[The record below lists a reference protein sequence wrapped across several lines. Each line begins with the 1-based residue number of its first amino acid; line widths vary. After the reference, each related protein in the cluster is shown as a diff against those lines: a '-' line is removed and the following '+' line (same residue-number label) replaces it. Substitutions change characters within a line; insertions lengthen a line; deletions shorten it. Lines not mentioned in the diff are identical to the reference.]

1 MLPGKET
8 MKSLGTWLAC
18 GVAAIS
24 IARGAPP
31 ALILERGTIETAS
44 ASQQAAFQLMK
55 ASARAPVSQRPT
67 ARGTAPWLVQFVG
80 ALRAE
85 DLAALENAGATIRGY
100 VPENALLV
108 EAAPD
113 RFAKIAALA
122 AVAWA
127 GEYLP
132 AWKKSPAL
140 DGATEARECVATLFA
155 AADKPRIGRALGEL
169 GVYVARED
177 MQAEHPC
184 FHVVLS
190 PAQMD
195 EVAQWAE
202 VVWIEPAAPLK
213 SWGASTDESPA
224 ASIDVAEE
232 LAAAL
237 AAGERVCLL
246 RRGAAD
252 AGAYGAAARA
262 VDAFVQAHPDVLV
275 VAAAGNAAVDLQPA
289 DGVADG
295 GSVGSPATAKNALA
309 VGAAEGR
316 TDVARVWRDSWPEDF
331 AVEPIALDRMAQ
343 ADGPQG
349 LAAFSGRGPC
359 ADGRIKPELVAPG
372 TFVAV
377 PRAADSAFAGW
388 GAAENPNEIFV
399 GGTGVAAEQVAAA
412 AREARRW
419 LREQR
424 GLETPS
430 AALVKALLLAGARDL
445 APGQY
450 GAGAKQEIPFG
461 RPNHAQGAGLL
472 DLPAALQAGEGGA
485 LELHDA
491 PGLATGAADVFE
503 LSVGQPG
510 GRFVLAL
517 AYADDVAA
525 PGAGKQLVNDLDL
538 TVTTPAG
545 ATLFPN
551 GRDAP
556 DDLNNVE
563 MIEFE
568 ADEAGVYLARVQA
581 RAVPLGGS
589 QPYALV
595 VRGPRTTAAAAA
607 TTEQP

>member
-1 MLPGKET
+1 

-31 ALILERGTIETAS
+31 PALILEWGTIETAS

-55 ASARAPVSQRPT
+55 VSARAPVLQRPT
-67 ARGTAPWLVQFVG
+67 ARGTAPWLVQFAG

-85 DLAALENAGATIRGY
+85 DRAALENAGATIRGY

-122 AVAWA
+122 DVAWA

-140 DGATEARECVATLFA
+140 AGGTEARECVATLFA

-177 MQAEHPC
+177 MQAEHPF

-202 VVWIEPAAPLK
+202 VAWIEPAAPLK
-213 SWGASTDESPA
+213 SWGASTNELPA

-289 DGVADG
+289 DGVADA
-295 GSVGSPATAKNALA
+295 GSVGSPATAKNVLA

-316 TDVARVWRDSWPEDF
+316 ADVARVWRDSWPEDF

-377 PRAADSAFAGW
+377 PRATNSAFAGW
-388 GAAENPNEIFV
+388 GAADNPNEIFV

-419 LREQR
+419 RREQR

-472 DLPAALQAGEGGA
+472 DLPAALQAGEGAA

-491 PGLATGAADVFE
+491 PGLAPGAADVYE
-503 LSVGQPG
+503 LPVGQPG

-538 TVTTPAG
+538 TVATPAG
-545 ATLFPN
+545 TVLFPN
-551 GRDAP
+551 GRGAP

-563 MIEFE
+563 MIEFA
-568 ADEAGVYLARVQA
+568 ADEAGVYLARVTA

-595 VRGPRTTAAAAA
+595 VRGPRNSAVSAAA
-607 TTEQP
+607 TEQP

>member
-1 MLPGKET
+1 

-18 GVAAIS
+18 SVAAIS
-24 IARGAPP
+24 IARGAPPP

-55 ASARAPVSQRPT
+55 VSARAPVLQRPT
-67 ARGTAPWLVQFVG
+67 ARGTAPWLVQFAG
-80 ALRAE
+80 ALRAA
-85 DLAALENAGATIRGY
+85 DRAALENAGATIRGY

-122 AVAWA
+122 DVAWA

-140 DGATEARECVATLFA
+140 AGAAEARECVATLFA

-177 MQAEHPC
+177 MQAEHPL

-202 VVWIEPAAPLK
+202 VAWIEPAAPMK
-213 SWGASTDESPA
+213 SWGASTDESQA
-224 ASIDVAEE
+224 AAIDVAEE

-289 DGVADG
+289 DGVADA

-412 AREARRW
+412 AWEARRW

-424 GLETPS
+424 GLEAPS
-430 AALVKALLLAGARDL
+430 AALTKALLLVGARDL

-472 DLPAALQAGEGGA
+472 DLPAALQAGEGAA

-491 PGLATGAADVFE
+491 PGLATGAADVYE

-538 TVTTPAG
+538 TVATPAG
-545 ATLFPN
+545 AVLFPN
-551 GRDAP
+551 GRGAP

-563 MIEFE
+563 MIEFA
-568 ADEAGVYLARVQA
+568 ADEAGVYLARVTA

-595 VRGPRTTAAAAA
+595 VRGPRISAVSAAA
-607 TTEQP
+607 TEQP

>member
-1 MLPGKET
+1 

-31 ALILERGTIETAS
+31 ALILERGKIETAS
-44 ASQQAAFQLMK
+44 ASQQAAFQLVK
-55 ASARAPVSQRPT
+55 VSARAPVSQRPT
-67 ARGTAPWLVQFVG
+67 ARGTAPWIVQFAG

-85 DLAALENAGATIRGY
+85 NLAALENAGATIRGY

-122 AVAWA
+122 DVVWA

-132 AWKKSPAL
+132 TWKISPAL
-140 DGATEARECVATLFA
+140 AGAAEARECVATLFA

-177 MQAEHPC
+177 MQAEHPF

-190 PAQMD
+190 PSQMD

-202 VVWIEPAAPLK
+202 VAWIEPAASLK
-213 SWGASTDESPA
+213 SWGASTDELQA

-232 LAAAL
+232 LATAL

-262 VDAFVQAHPDVLV
+262 VDAFVQAHPDFLV

-289 DGVADG
+289 DGVADA
-295 GSVGSPATAKNALA
+295 GSVGSPATAKNVLA

-316 TDVARVWRDSWPEDF
+316 TAVARVWRDSWPEDF

-377 PRAADSAFAGW
+377 PR
-388 GAAENPNEIFV
+388 
-399 GGTGVAAEQVAAA
+399 
-412 AREARRW
+412 
-419 LREQR
+419 
-424 GLETPS
+424 
-430 AALVKALLLAGARDL
+430 
-445 APGQY
+445 
-450 GAGAKQEIPFG
+450 
-461 RPNHAQGAGLL
+461 
-472 DLPAALQAGEGGA
+472 
-485 LELHDA
+485 
-491 PGLATGAADVFE
+491 
-503 LSVGQPG
+503 
-510 GRFVLAL
+510 
-517 AYADDVAA
+517 
-525 PGAGKQLVNDLDL
+525 
-538 TVTTPAG
+538 
-545 ATLFPN
+545 
-551 GRDAP
+551 
-556 DDLNNVE
+556 
-563 MIEFE
+563 
-568 ADEAGVYLARVQA
+568 
-581 RAVPLGGS
+581 
-589 QPYALV
+589 
-595 VRGPRTTAAAAA
+595 
-607 TTEQP
+607 